1 MVAFA
6 DAMKNVPSITG
17 ERTGGLFGA
26 IVGFFGGDKV
36 MPWAKVLE
44 FQAITLDTA
53 KIKNNSEAMVAFA
66 DAMKNVPSITG
77 ERTGGLFGA
86 IASFFG
92 GDKVMPW
99 DKLREFG
106 DAKINAEN
114 VVKNA
119 QALSSFGNAL
129 KAFQGGSEATAN
141 ISISDGLIKNLG
153 RLSAIGADGLK
164 STASGLQ
171 SIADVTNL
179 VPILTSL
186 NSLDATKLVSYNTA
200 LKDLTKTLEALNKE
214 LAKENKGGLFGMG
227 DSKANAG
234 DLLKNIS
241 VNTSQGAGNSEQLS
255 GIMSQVLEVL
265 KQMKEIDDK
274 IEKNTKGF
282 GSDISVRDV
291 TSM

>member
-1 MVAFA
+1 MAAFG
-6 DAMKNVPSITG
+6 DALSKVPEVKS
-17 ERTGGLFGA
+17 ERTGGLMGA
-26 IVGFFGGDKV
+26 I
-36 MPWAKVLE
+36 
-44 FQAITLDTA
+44 
-53 KIKNNSEAMVAFA
+53 S
-66 DAMKNVPSITG
+66 
-77 ERTGGLFGA
+77 
-86 IASFFG
+86 SFFG
-92 GDKVMPW
+92 GGQVMPW
-99 DKLREFG
+99 DRLREFG
-106 DAKINAEN
+106 DARINAEK

-141 ISISDGLIKNLG
+141 ISISDGLIRNLG
-153 RLSAIGADGLK
+153 RLSTINADGLV
-164 STASGLQ
+164 STAAGLQ
-171 SIADVTNL
+171 SIADVKNL
-179 VPILTSL
+179 APILTGL

-214 LAKENKGGLFGMG
+214 LAKENKGGMFGMG

-241 VNTSQGAGNSEQLS
+241 LNTSQGAGNSEQLS

-265 KQMKEIDDK
+265 KQMKEVDDK